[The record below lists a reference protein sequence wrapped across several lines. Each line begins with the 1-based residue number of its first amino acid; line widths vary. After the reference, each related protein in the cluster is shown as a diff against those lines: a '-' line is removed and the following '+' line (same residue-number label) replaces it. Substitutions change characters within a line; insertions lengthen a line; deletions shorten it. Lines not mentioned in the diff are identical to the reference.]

1 MTRNCINVYVP
12 NLRTECREGR
22 LRSIRSLP
30 STMETENRE
39 RHEDVASLGYRDRNM
54 NDKALLWNAT
64 LSRSLGRTNQFTL
77 KLDAHDIL
85 RRTSSVRY
93 TLNAMGQSETGH
105 RTTASVGLYCPS
117 PTAGTSPGE
126 ALVSAPLATASTT
139 YPTTERRT
147 VCRTLPSISTGGPAT
162 QRNRSSRWLP
172 DSLIF
177 PEKRTGTPPSP
188 TFFGIL

>member
-12 NLRTECREGR
+12 NLLTECREGR

-105 RTTASVGLYCPS
+105 GRRPAWACTARRPWLALPLGLHRHLF
-117 PTAGTSPGE
+117 AGR
-126 ALVSAPLATASTT
+126 LPLLH
-139 YPTTERRT
+139 
-147 VCRTLPSISTGGPAT
+147 LP
-162 QRNRSSRWLP
+162 QW
-172 DSLIF
+172 
-177 PEKRTGTPPSP
+177 
-188 TFFGIL
+188 

>member
-93 TLNAMGQSETGH
+93 TLNAMGQS
-105 RTTASVGLYCPS
+105 A
-117 PTAGTSPGE
+117 AGTSPGE

-147 VCRTLPSISTGGPAT
+147 VCRTLPSISTAGPAT

-172 DSLIF
+172 NSLIF
-177 PEKRTGTPPSP
+177 PEKRTGIPPSP